1 MNRLTKIGCFS
12 FLLLLMGCDSANE
25 EWHAVFR
32 YNEPTGIASLDP
44 AFAKN
49 QSVIWAVHQLYNTLV
64 ETDTN
69 LHIQPSIAASWDI
82 SPDRTEYRFH
92 LRRDVFFHPNPIF
105 KKGKGRKLIATD
117 IVYSFQRLMAAETA
131 SPGAWLFNGKVADI
145 NPFEA
150 PNDSTFI
157 LRLKQPFSPI
167 LGILSAPYCSIV
179 PKEVVTYYGKDFRRH
194 PCGTGPF
201 LFDSWEEGQAL
212 ILKRNP
218 YYFEKDSEGR
228 SIPYLEAIK
237 VSFNDSRATEFLLFQ
252 QGKLDFINDID
263 PSFKD
268 EVLSKTGKLRKEWS
282 GLVNLYK
289 HDYLNT
295 EYLGILVDSSKSEV
309 RSSPLRTKWI
319 RQAINYGFDRRKL
332 MMYLRNSIGTPA
344 ENGFIPA
351 GMPSFDTT
359 LKGYSYDP
367 VRARELIRLAGY
379 DRIKDKGKI
388 RLLTIPIYADLAN
401 FISRQLDDIGL
412 EITVEVIPKSLLLE
426 QTAKSEAPFFRA
438 SWIADYPEAENY
450 LSVFYGQNPA
460 PPNYTRYKNSDY
472 DSLYVRAMRTTS
484 DSLRYDLYKQMDKMI
499 IEDAVIVPLWYDQ
512 VVHLVRPELSGWQ
525 PNALNMLEIRRVKK
539 SKPIQ

>member
-64 ETDTN
+64 ETDTA

-131 SPGAWLFNGKVADI
+131 SPGAWLLNGKVSDK

>member
-412 EITVEVIPKSLLLE
+412 EITIEVIPKSLLLE

>member
-12 FLLLLMGCDSANE
+12 LLLLLIGCGSANK

-64 ETDTN
+64 ETDTA

-117 IVYSFQRLMAAETA
+117 IVYSFQRLMAAATA
-131 SPGAWLFNGKVADI
+131 SPGAWLLNGKVSDK

-201 LFDSWEEGQAL
+201 FFDSWEEGQAL

-218 YYFEKDSEGR
+218 YYFEKDRDGQ

-282 GLVNLYK
+282 GLVHLYK

-309 RSSPLRTKWI
+309 RASPLRTKWI

-332 MMYLRNSIGTPA
+332 MMYLRNSIGTAA

-359 LKGYSYDP
+359 LKGYRYDP
-367 VRARELIRLAGY
+367 ENARELIQLAGY

-412 EITVEVIPKSLLLE
+412 EIRVEVIPKSLLLE

-460 PPNYTRYKNSDY
+460 PPNYTRYNNSHY
-472 DSLYVRAMRTTS
+472 DSLYIRAMRTTS
-484 DSLRYDLYKQMDKMI
+484 DSLRYDLYRKMDKMI

-525 PNALNMLEIRRVKK
+525 PNALNMLELRRVKK
-539 SKPIQ
+539 SKPNK

>member
-64 ETDTN
+64 ETDTA